1 MTYKV
6 GCKVTVSEP
15 WTYNA
20 LRFTTRDEAETYGAD
35 LYARWLAL
43 EAYEVHESDEP
54 ATYIMRHNGLK
65 RIAVVPVTWPK
76 PMWPTEEEL

>member
-1 MTYKV
+1 MTA
-6 GCKVTVSEP
+6 SEP

-54 ATYIMRHNGLK
+54 ATYIMRHNGLE
-65 RIAVVPVTWPK
+65 RIAVDIEPEHAHVPVTWPK
-76 PMWPTEEEL
+76 PMWPTEEE